1 MLLVDWQIERLC
13 TPDERIHLD
22 AKYVFENETHG
33 RLTYDKPMIDPF
45 SEAVSGNGIISYGLS
60 SCGYDLR
67 MGQEV
72 LIFKNTSGE
81 AVNPK
86 KFKDHDY
93 RDRMFDVITRSQGEP
108 VTIPAHG
115 YILASSFEYLRIPR
129 FLAARCIGKST
140 YARSGIIVNCTP
152 LEPEWEGHLT
162 IEISNSSPCPAI
174 VYCLEGIAQ
183 LQFELLDKDPEVSY
197 ADKSGQYQAQVGVTP
212 PKVK

>member
-1 MLLVDWQIERLC
+1 MLLVDWEIKCLC
-13 TPDERIHLD
+13 TPNEKILSEY
-22 AKYVFENETHG
+22 KYYAPNRHEYF
-33 RLTYDKPMIDPF
+33 DKPMIEPF

-81 AVNPK
+81 AVDPK
-86 KFKDHDY
+86 KFKDKDY
-93 RDRMFDVITRSQGEP
+93 QHRMFDKIIRSQGEP
-108 VTIPAHG
+108 ITIPAHG
-115 YILASSFEYLRIPR
+115 YILAESFEYLRIPR
-129 FLAARCIGKST
+129 HLAGRCIGKST

-152 LEPEWEGHLT
+152 LEPQWEGHLT
-162 IEISNSSPCPAI
+162 IEISNSCPCPAI

-183 LQFELLDKDPEVSY
+183 LQFELLNSGVKVSY

-212 PKVK
+212 PRVK